1 MKIQLLR
8 TQKEQSGESARICWI
23 DTENKYRFLLGQ
35 PHTEGENLMFIGVNP
50 KNDNVL
56 WIGANPS
63 TADLEMNDQTVK
75 KIIKFTQKISD
86 GAGWLLMNVYPHR
99 ATNPNDLPSEIDFE
113 LEMLNLKVFMDCITF
128 YKVSKVVLCWGNLVL
143 DFPVLA
149 ACKER
154 LLAKLPV
161 DNYYH
166 LGELTKRGEPK
177 HPSRLGY
184 DTPLNKLVVN
194 N

>member
-1 MKIQLLR
+1 MKIELLKS
-8 TQKEQSGESARICWI
+8 QKEQVGESSRICWT

-35 PHTEGENLMFIGVNP
+35 PHIIGDNILFIGVNP

-63 TADLEMNDQTVK
+63 TADLALNDMTVK
-75 KIIKFTQKISD
+75 KIIRFTQKISE

-99 ATNPNDLPSEIDFE
+99 ATNPNDLPSGVNEQAE
-113 LEMLNLKVFMDCITF
+113 ALNISVMRDVFVQYNIT
-128 YKVSKVVLCWGNLVL
+128 KVVGCWGNLVL
-143 DFPVLA
+143 DFPVLTT
-149 ACKER
+149 CKDR
-154 LLAKLPV
+154 LLAQLPV
-161 DNYYH
+161 AEYYH
-166 LGELTKRGEPK
+166 LGELTQRGEPK

-184 DTPLNKLVVN
+184 DTPLNKLVIN